1 MLKELDLQFEEQK
14 QSFIPPH
21 GQGFALGKRV
31 EVLCPIFRV
40 VLYLSTCIEK
50 MVNNPLR
57 HLSCVYWQRA
67 LSHASPRKLDYKQ
80 NYLKTVYIS
89 LFHTDKQLKE
99 FKGYC

>member
-14 QSFIPPH
+14 QSFMPPH

-40 VLYLSTCIEK
+40 VLYLSACIEN

-57 HLSCVYWQRA
+57 QLSCVYWQRA
-67 LSHASPRKLDYKQ
+67 LSHPGPRKLNYKH
-80 NYLKTVYIS
+80 NYLKIVYIS
-89 LFHTDKQLKE
+89 LFHTDKQLKQ
-99 FKGYC
+99 FKRYC